1 MRGPLKA
8 LGAAVALA
16 IVSPTLQAQTQQGWS
31 ITQNGYAPWQA
42 SDKLMHFETG
52 AIGGTFTSL
61 ALGVM
66 GVRKDRIWLYSLLIG
81 LSVGLAKEVWDRHH
95 GGSPELMDALNTAAG
110 FATPGLAFRIR
121 F

>member
-8 LGAAVALA
+8 LGAAIALA

-42 SDKLMHFETG
+42 SDKRMHFVTG
-52 AIGGTFTSL
+52 TLGGVTTYMF
-61 ALGVM
+61 ADIFHAK
-66 GVRKDRIWLYSLLIG
+66 RPWLWCLLT
-81 LSVGLAKEVWDRHH
+81 GLAVGFAKEAWDRHH